1 MIVMRMVSCFG
12 GDNLIKK
19 KLLLYTTRAIN
30 IYYINYMNKKPYMVS
45 YNIGMRMLT
54 EVLRGY

>member
-1 MIVMRMVSCFG
+1 MRIVSCFG

-19 KLLLYTTRAIN
+19 KLILYTTRALN

-45 YNIGMRMLT
+45 YNIGMRMFIK
-54 EVLRGY
+54 VLKGY